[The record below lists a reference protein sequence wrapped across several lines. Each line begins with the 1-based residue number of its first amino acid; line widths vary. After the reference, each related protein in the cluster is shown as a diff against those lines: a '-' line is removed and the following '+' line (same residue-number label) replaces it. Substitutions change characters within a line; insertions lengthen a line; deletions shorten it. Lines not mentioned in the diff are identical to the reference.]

1 MRAAVALLL
10 LSLAFSPSAFA
21 QEKKAE
27 KKKPVAKKV
36 QKKAGKPAA
45 KKASGGSDWSQFQSS
60 ANRDLKADEEKRK
73 ARAAKK

>member
-10 LSLAFSPSAFA
+10 VSLAFSPSSFA

-27 KKKPVAKKV
+27 KKPVAKKV
-36 QKKAGKPAA
+36 QKKVEKKAPAA
-45 KKASGGSDWSQFQSS
+45 SSSGDWSQFQSS

>member
-1 MRAAVALLL
+1 MKAVIALLL
-10 LSLAFSPSAFA
+10 ASLAFSPSSFA

-36 QKKAGKPAA
+36 QKKAE
-45 KKASGGSDWSQFQSS
+45 KKAAAASSSGDWSRFQSS

-73 ARAAKK
+73 AKAAKK